1 MEGKI
6 CYDTIIE
13 VGHKFQ
19 IERER
24 EREKFIMM
32 INFGN
37 SLIVRNS
44 INKIVP
50 LLTFNSTPSFVA
62 LQPTQKPLIETK
74 EIIKMAMC
82 NIVMQTEI
90 SVFAI
95 DYCDYCG
102 YCGSIDSFKKS
113 N

>member
-1 MEGKI
+1 MEGKF

-13 VGHKFQ
+13 VGYKFQ
-19 IERER
+19 IEREM
-24 EREKFIMM
+24 FIMM
-32 INFGN
+32 MYFGN

-82 NIVMQTEI
+82 NIVH
-90 SVFAI
+90 A
-95 DYCDYCG
+95 
-102 YCGSIDSFKKS
+102 